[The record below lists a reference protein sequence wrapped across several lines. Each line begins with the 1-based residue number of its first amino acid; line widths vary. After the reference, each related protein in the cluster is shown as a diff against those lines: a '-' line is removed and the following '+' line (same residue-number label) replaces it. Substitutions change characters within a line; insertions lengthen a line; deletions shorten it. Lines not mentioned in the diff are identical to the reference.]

1 MEYWKDGAFGRTKFF
16 VSNITPPLHFST
28 TPVIP
33 MPHPYQAILL
43 IAFGGPASPEEIR
56 PFLARVTQGLTIPD
70 ARLEEVA
77 HHYEA
82 VGGKSPL
89 NEITSRQAA
98 ALEKYF
104 SAQHRRLPVYVGM
117 RNSSPFFTETLEQM
131 AHDGVKNALG
141 FILSSHRTEA
151 SWQRY
156 QRNIEE
162 ACAEL
167 GGKAP
172 AVDYCDPW
180 YDHPLFIQCWVE
192 LIDEAYAKIAP
203 DRRNSTPLLF
213 SAHSLPKAMAGHS
226 PYVDDLHTSARMIAN
241 KLGRSDWSLAYQSR
255 SGRPT
260 DPWLE
265 PDICEAIRKIAA
277 EGRTDVVV
285 APIGFVCDH
294 VEVLYDLD
302 IEAKKLA
309 DDLQLN
315 LVRAGCP
322 NDHATFIHMIA
333 DVIEQSLKAAENR
346 G

>member
-1 MEYWKDGAFGRTKFF
+1 
-16 VSNITPPLHFST
+16 
-28 TPVIP
+28 
-33 MPHPYQAILL
+33 MPHPYQGILL
-43 IAFGGPASPEEIR
+43 IAFGGPTAPEEIR
-56 PFLARVTQGLTIPD
+56 PFLARITRGLSIPPQ
-70 ARLEEVA
+70 RLEEVA

-89 NEITSRQAA
+89 NEITFRQAA
-98 ALEKYF
+98 ALEKYL
-104 SAQHRRLPVYVGM
+104 SAQQRRAPVYVGM
-117 RNSSPFFTETLEQM
+117 RNSSPFFTDTLKQM
-131 AHDGVKNALG
+131 AHDGVKKALG
-141 FILSSHRTEA
+141 LILSPHRTEA

-156 QRNIEE
+156 QSNIEE

-180 YDHPLFIQCWVE
+180 HDHPLFIQCWVE
-192 LIDEAYAKIAP
+192 LIDEAYARIAP

-213 SAHSLPKAMAGHS
+213 SAHSLPKAMADHS

-265 PDICEAIRKIAA
+265 PDIGEAIRKIAA

-309 DDLQLN
+309 DDLKIN

-322 NDHATFIHMIA
+322 NDHAAFIHMIA
-333 DVIEQSLKAAENR
+333 DVIEQSFKAAENR